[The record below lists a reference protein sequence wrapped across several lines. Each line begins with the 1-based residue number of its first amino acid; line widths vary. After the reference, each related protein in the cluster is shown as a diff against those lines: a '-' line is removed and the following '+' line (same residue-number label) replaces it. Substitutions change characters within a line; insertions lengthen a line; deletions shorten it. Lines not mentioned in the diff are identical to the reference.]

1 MLSLIYYS
9 PVPNPVPCLLI
20 FNIFVQANLT
30 AVFFQKYC
38 STEISIVL
46 STFFTT
52 CEFERFETLIRI

>member
-38 STEISIVL
+38 STAISIVL

-52 CEFERFETLIRI
+52 CEFERF